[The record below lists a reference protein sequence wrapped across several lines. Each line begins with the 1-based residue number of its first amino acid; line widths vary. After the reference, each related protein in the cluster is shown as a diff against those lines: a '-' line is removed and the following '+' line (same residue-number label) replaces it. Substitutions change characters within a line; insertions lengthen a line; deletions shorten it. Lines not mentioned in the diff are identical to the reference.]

1 MSIFYASRLWM
12 NVYESEWE
20 KQKSFTFVEGILN
33 GTYLG
38 AVAERRT
45 DSVSSEKPIK
55 NKQIQRGSGGEEMLL
70 KWKVSPRRL
79 FLMSVERKRNFK
91 ARSYFVFG
99 FKFTMTIWEEKKR
112 KTTIIHDVNVFLA
125 SGSRNRK
132 NHWRSAHKI
141 GSKCRHN

>member
-1 MSIFYASRLWM
+1 M
-12 NVYESEWE
+12 NVYELEWE

-79 FLMSVERKRNFK
+79 FLMSVEENEILKREVILFLALNLRWQFD
-91 ARSYFVFG
+91 
-99 FKFTMTIWEEKKR
+99 EKKNEKR
-112 KTTIIHDVNVFLA
+112 QLFMTWMYF
-125 SGSRNRK
+125 
-132 NHWRSAHKI
+132 
-141 GSKCRHN
+141 